1 MNKYEDFDLDM
12 KVTGEKIMEDKIEFS
27 ADGRDIYRFL
37 TIVFILT
44 LIIGIAT
51 VYGYYIGLSIQA
63 LASAMMLIPTLSVV
77 LTVKWNKTKVYPKK
91 IFDFYQI
98 TAFLIFL
105 YVVISIFMG
114 IDLPSYLGIVWGLFN
129 GESLIGNIFSII
141 VGLTNLF
148 LIFFIYKENKMEEN
162 KDLMKLWKLSDF
174 NFKKI
179 ILYACYFI
187 VLENIIDIA
196 TEVLCGNIDFVL
208 YTLDYKFWLAEIL
221 VIPLVFLYVPLFFG
235 EEYGWRFFL
244 QPRLQKKFGKIK
256 GVILLGV
263 IWGIWHLPLV
273 LFYYSTPENFF
284 YALTTQIIVCIFLSI
299 VFAYFY
305 EKSGSIWCVVLLH
318 FMNNAISTIVATK
331 KGGIQDLYSGDWM
344 DLGVSFIVFTFI
356 AIFFLKTDVFTEKKL
371 N

>member
-1 MNKYEDFDLDM
+1 M
-12 KVTGEKIMEDKIEFS
+12 KNKIEFS
-27 ADGRDIYRFL
+27 ADGRETCRFL
-37 TIVFILT
+37 TVVFILT

-51 VYGYYIGLSIQA
+51 AYGYYIGSNIRMA
-63 LASAMMLIPTLSVV
+63 GYVMMLIPALSVI
-77 LTVKWNKTKVYPKK
+77 LTVKWDKTKVYPKK
-91 IFDFYQI
+91 IFDFYQV

-114 IDLPSYLGIVWGLFN
+114 IDLPSDLGIVGRLFN
-129 GESLIGNIFSII
+129 GESLVGNILSII
-141 VGLTNLF
+141 VGLTNFF
-148 LIFFIYKENKMEEN
+148 LIFFIYENNQIEEN
-162 KDLMKLWKLSDF
+162 KEVMKLWKLSDF

-179 ILYACYFI
+179 IQYTFYFV
-187 VLENIIDIA
+187 VLKNIIMMVA
-196 TEVLCGNIDFVL
+196 EVLCGNIDFVL
-208 YTLDYKFWLAEIL
+208 YILDYKFWLAEIL
-221 VIPLVFLYVPLFFG
+221 VIPMVFLYVPFFFG

-284 YALTTQIIVCIFLSI
+284 YAVTTQIMCCIFLSI

-305 EKSGSIWCVVLLH
+305 EKSGSLWCVVLLH
-318 FMNNAISTIVATK
+318 FMNNAISTTAAVK
-331 KGGIQDLYSGDWM
+331 QGGIQELYSGDWM
-344 DLGVSFIVFTFI
+344 DLGVSFAVFAFI

>member
-1 MNKYEDFDLDM
+1 M
-12 KVTGEKIMEDKIEFS
+12 KNKIEFS
-27 ADGRDIYRFL
+27 ADGRDICRFL
-37 TIVFILT
+37 TVVFILT

-51 VYGYYIGLSIQA
+51 AYGYYIGSNIQMA
-63 LASAMMLIPTLSVV
+63 ADVMMLIPTLSVI
-77 LTVKWNKTKVYPKK
+77 LTVKWDKRKVYPKK
-91 IFDFYQI
+91 IFDFYQV

-114 IDLPSYLGIVWGLFN
+114 IDLPSDLGIVGWLFN
-129 GESLIGNIFSII
+129 GESLSGNIFPII
-141 VGLTNLF
+141 VGLTNFF
-148 LIFFIYKENKMEEN
+148 LIFFIYKNNQMEEN
-162 KDLMKLWKLSDF
+162 KELMKLWKLSDF

-179 ILYACYFI
+179 IQYTCYFI
-187 VLENIIDIA
+187 VLKNIIMMVA
-196 TEVLCGNIDFVL
+196 EVLCGNIDFVL
-208 YTLDYKFWLAEIL
+208 YILDYKFWLAEIL
-221 VIPLVFLYVPLFFG
+221 VIPMVFLYVPFFFG

-284 YALTTQIIVCIFLSI
+284 YAVTHQITGCIFLSI

-305 EKSGSIWCVVLLH
+305 EKSGSLWCVVSFH
-318 FMNNAISTIVATK
+318 SINNAIAGIVSVK
-331 KGGIQDLYSGDWM
+331 QGGIQELYSGDWM
-344 DLGVSFIVFTFI
+344 DLVVSFAVLAFV
-356 AIFFLKTDVFTEKKL
+356 AVLFLKTDVFTEKKL

>member
-1 MNKYEDFDLDM
+1 M
-12 KVTGEKIMEDKIEFS
+12 KNKIEFS
-27 ADGRDIYRFL
+27 ADGRDICRFL
-37 TIVFILT
+37 IVVLILT

-51 VYGYYIGLSIQA
+51 AYGYYIGSNIRMA
-63 LASAMMLIPTLSVV
+63 GYVMMLIPALSVI
-77 LTVKWNKTKVYPKK
+77 LTVKWDKTKVYPKK
-91 IFDFYQI
+91 IFDFYQA

-114 IDLPSYLGIVWGLFN
+114 IDLPSDLGIVWGLFN
-129 GESLIGNIFSII
+129 GESLIGNILLII

-162 KDLMKLWKLSDF
+162 KALMKLWKLSDF

-208 YTLDYKFWLAEIL
+208 QILDYKFLLKEIIF
-221 VIPLVFLYVPLFFG
+221 IPIVFLYVLFFFG

-284 YALTTQIIVCIFLSI
+284 YALTTQVIVCIFLSI

-305 EKSGSIWCVVLLH
+305 EKSGSIWCVTLLH
-318 FMNNAISTIVATK
+318 YINNVIGSIVASK

-344 DLGVSFIVFTFI
+344 DLGVSFAVFAFI
-356 AIFFLKTDVFTEKKL
+356 AIFFLRTAVFTEKKL

>member
-1 MNKYEDFDLDM
+1 M
-12 KVTGEKIMEDKIEFS
+12 KNKIEFS
-27 ADGRDIYRFL
+27 ADGREICRFL
-37 TIVFILT
+37 TVVLILT
-44 LIIGIAT
+44 LIIGIAAP
-51 VYGYYIGLSIQA
+51 YGYYAGLSIQA
-63 LASAMMLIPTLSVV
+63 LASAMMLIPTLSVI

-114 IDLPSYLGIVWGLFN
+114 IDLPSDLGIVGWLFN
-129 GESLIGNIFSII
+129 GESLSGNIFLII
-141 VGLTNLF
+141 VGLTNFF
-148 LIFFIYKENKMEEN
+148 LIFFIYENNQMEEN
-162 KDLMKLWKLSDF
+162 KEVMKLWKLSDF

-179 ILYACYFI
+179 IQYTCYFI
-187 VLENIIDIA
+187 VLKNIIMMVA
-196 TEVLCGNIDFVL
+196 EFLCGNIDFVL
-208 YTLDYKFWLAEIL
+208 YILDYKFWLAEVI
-221 VIPLVFLYVPLFFG
+221 VIPMVFLYVPFFFG

-284 YALTTQIIVCIFLSI
+284 YAVTHQIMCCIFLSI

-305 EKSGSIWCVVLLH
+305 EKSGSLWCVVSFH
-318 FMNNAISTIVATK
+318 SINNAIAGIVAAK
-331 KGGIQDLYSGDWM
+331 QGGIQELYSGDWM
-344 DLGVSFIVFTFI
+344 GLGVSFAVWTCVS
-356 AIFFLKTDVFTEKKL
+356 IFFLKTDVFTEKKL

>member
-1 MNKYEDFDLDM
+1 M
-12 KVTGEKIMEDKIEFS
+12 KNKIEFS
-27 ADGRDIYRFL
+27 ADGREICRFL
-37 TIVFILT
+37 TVVFILT

-63 LASAMMLIPTLSVV
+63 LASAMMLIPTLSVI

-91 IFDFYQI
+91 IFDFYQV

-114 IDLPSYLGIVWGLFN
+114 IDLPSDLGIVGWLFN
-129 GESLIGNIFSII
+129 GESLVGNIFPII
-141 VGLTNLF
+141 VGLTNFF
-148 LIFFIYKENKMEEN
+148 LIFFIYKNNQMEEN
-162 KDLMKLWKLSDF
+162 KEVMKLWKLSDF

-179 ILYACYFI
+179 LQCTCYFI

-196 TEVLCGNIDFVL
+196 TEILCGNIDSVL
-208 YTLDYKFWLAEIL
+208 YILDYKFWLKEVI
-221 VIPLVFLYVPLFFG
+221 VIPMVFSCVLFFFG

-284 YALTTQIIVCIFLSI
+284 YAVTKQITGCIFLSI

-305 EKSGSIWCVVLLH
+305 EKSGSLWCVVLLH
-318 FMNNAISTIVATK
+318 FMNNAISTIGAVK
-331 KGGIQDLYSGDWM
+331 QGGIQELYSGDWM
-344 DLGVSFIVFTFI
+344 DLGVSFALWTCVS
-356 AIFFLKTDVFTEKKL
+356 IFFLKTDVFTEKKL

>member
-1 MNKYEDFDLDM
+1 M
-12 KVTGEKIMEDKIEFS
+12 KNKIEFS
-27 ADGRDIYRFL
+27 ADGRDICRFL
-37 TIVFILT
+37 TVVFILT

-51 VYGYYIGLSIQA
+51 VYGYYIGSNIRMA
-63 LASAMMLIPTLSVV
+63 GYVMMLIPALSVI
-77 LTVKWNKTKVYPKK
+77 LTVKWDKTKVYPKK
-91 IFDFYQI
+91 IFDFYQV
-98 TAFLIFL
+98 TAFVIFL
-105 YVVISIFMG
+105 YVVISIFLG
-114 IDLPSYLGIVWGLFN
+114 IDLPSDLGIVSWLFN
-129 GESLIGNIFSII
+129 GESLIGNIFPII

-162 KDLMKLWKLSDF
+162 KELMKLWKLSDF

-179 ILYACYFI
+179 IQYTCYFI
-187 VLENIIDIA
+187 VLKNIIMI
-196 TEVLCGNIDFVL
+196 VVGFLCGNIDFVL
-208 YTLDYKFWLAEIL
+208 YTLDYKFWLKEVI
-221 VIPLVFLYVPLFFG
+221 VIPLVFFHVLVYFG

-273 LFYYSTPENFF
+273 LFYCSTPENFF
-284 YALTTQIIVCIFLSI
+284 YAVTHQITGCIFLSI

-305 EKSGSIWCVVLLH
+305 EKSGSLWCVISIH
-318 FMNNAISTIVATK
+318 SINNAIAGIVAAK
-331 KGGIQDLYSGDWM
+331 QGGIQGLYSGDWM

>member
-1 MNKYEDFDLDM
+1 M
-12 KVTGEKIMEDKIEFS
+12 KNKIEFS
-27 ADGRDIYRFL
+27 ADGRDVCRFL
-37 TIVFILT
+37 TVVLILT

-51 VYGYYIGLSIQA
+51 AYGYYIGSNIQMA
-63 LASAMMLIPTLSVV
+63 AYVMMLIPTLSVI
-77 LTVKWNKTKVYPKK
+77 LTVKWDKRKVYPKK
-91 IFDFYQI
+91 IFDFYQV

-114 IDLPSYLGIVWGLFN
+114 IDLPSDLGIVRWLFN
-129 GESLIGNIFSII
+129 GESLSGNILSII
-141 VGLTNLF
+141 VGLTNFF
-148 LIFFIYKENKMEEN
+148 LIFFIYENNQMEEN
-162 KDLMKLWKLSDF
+162 KELMKLWKLSDF

-179 ILYACYFI
+179 IQCTCYFI

-208 YTLDYKFWLAEIL
+208 YVLDYKFWLKEVI
-221 VIPLVFLYVPLFFG
+221 VIPIVFSCVLFFFG

-284 YALTTQIIVCIFLSI
+284 YAVTTQIMCCIFLSI

-305 EKSGSIWCVVLLH
+305 EKSGSLWCVVLLH
-318 FMNNAISTIVATK
+318 FMNNAISSIMAVK
-331 KGGIQDLYSGDWM
+331 QGGIQELYSGDWM
-344 DLGVSFIVFTFI
+344 DLGVSFAVFAFI

>member
-1 MNKYEDFDLDM
+1 M
-12 KVTGEKIMEDKIEFS
+12 KNKIEFS
-27 ADGRDIYRFL
+27 ADGRDICRFL
-37 TIVFILT
+37 TVVFILT

-77 LTVKWNKTKVYPKK
+77 LTVKLNKTKVYPKK

-114 IDLPSYLGIVWGLFN
+114 IDLPSDLGIVGGLFN
-129 GESLIGNIFSII
+129 GESLIGNILSII
-141 VGLTNLF
+141 VWLTNFF
-148 LIFFIYKENKMEEN
+148 LIFFICENNQMEEN
-162 KDLMKLWKLSDF
+162 KELMKLWKLSDF

-179 ILYACYFI
+179 IQYTCYFI
-187 VLENIIDIA
+187 VLENIIIIVA
-196 TEVLCGNIDFVL
+196 EVLCGNIDFVL
-208 YTLDYKFWLAEIL
+208 YTLDYKFWLKEVI
-221 VIPLVFLYVPLFFG
+221 VIPLVFFHVLVYFG

-273 LFYYSTPENFF
+273 LFYCSTPENFF
-284 YALTTQIIVCIFLSI
+284 YAVTHQITGCIFLSI

-305 EKSGSIWCVVLLH
+305 EKSGSLWCVVLLH
-318 FMNNAISTIVATK
+318 FMTNAIAGIVAAK
-331 KGGIQDLYSGDWM
+331 QGGIQELYSGDWM
-344 DLGVSFIVFTFI
+344 DLGVSFAVWTCVS
-356 AIFFLKTDVFTEKKL
+356 IFFLKTDVFNEKKL

>member
-27 ADGRDIYRFL
+27 ADGRDICRFL
-37 TIVFILT
+37 IVVLILT

-51 VYGYYIGLSIQA
+51 AYGYYIGSDIRMA
-63 LASAMMLIPTLSVV
+63 GYVMMLIPALSVI
-77 LTVKWNKTKVYPKK
+77 LTVKWDKTKVYPKK
-91 IFDFYQI
+91 IFGFYQV
-98 TAFLIFL
+98 TAFVIFL

-114 IDLPSYLGIVWGLFN
+114 IDLPSDLGIVGGLFN
-129 GESLIGNIFSII
+129 GESFIGNFLSII
-141 VGLTNLF
+141 VWLTNFF
-148 LIFFIYKENKMEEN
+148 LIFFICENNQMEEN
-162 KDLMKLWKLSDF
+162 KELMKLWKLSDF

-179 ILYACYFI
+179 IQYTCYFI
-187 VLENIIDIA
+187 VLENIIIIVA
-196 TEVLCGNIDFVL
+196 EVLCGNIDFVL
-208 YTLDYKFWLAEIL
+208 YTLDYKFWLKEVI
-221 VIPLVFLYVPLFFG
+221 VIPLVFFHVLVYFG

-263 IWGIWHLPLV
+263 IWGIWHLPII
-273 LFYYSTPENFF
+273 LFYCSTPENFF
-284 YALTTQIIVCIFLSI
+284 YAVTHQITGCIFLSI

-305 EKSGSIWCVVLLH
+305 EKSGSLWCVVSFH
-318 FMNNAISTIVATK
+318 SINNAIAGIVAVK
-331 KGGIQDLYSGDWM
+331 QGGIQDLYSGDWM

-356 AIFFLKTDVFTEKKL
+356 AIFFLKTEVFTEKKL

>member
-1 MNKYEDFDLDM
+1 M
-12 KVTGEKIMEDKIEFS
+12 KNKIEFS
-27 ADGRDIYRFL
+27 ADGREICRFL
-37 TIVFILT
+37 TVVFILT

-51 VYGYYIGLSIQA
+51 AYGYYIGSNIRMA
-63 LASAMMLIPTLSVV
+63 GYVMMLISALSVI
-77 LTVKWNKTKVYPKK
+77 LTVKWDKTKVYPKK
-91 IFDFYQI
+91 IFDFYQV

-114 IDLPSYLGIVWGLFN
+114 IDLPSDLGIVGWLFN
-129 GESLIGNIFSII
+129 GESLVGNIFPII
-141 VGLTNLF
+141 VGLTNFF
-148 LIFFIYKENKMEEN
+148 LIFFIYENNQMEEN
-162 KDLMKLWKLSDF
+162 KELMKLWKLSDF

-179 ILYACYFI
+179 IQYTCYFI
-187 VLENIIDIA
+187 VLKNIIMI
-196 TEVLCGNIDFVL
+196 VVGILYVNIDFVL
-208 YTLDYKFWLAEIL
+208 YILDYKFWLAEVI
-221 VIPLVFLYVPLFFG
+221 VIPMVFLYVPFFFG

-273 LFYYSTPENFF
+273 LFYYSTLENFF
-284 YALTTQIIVCIFLSI
+284 YAVTHQIMCCIFLSI

-305 EKSGSIWCVVLLH
+305 EKSGSLWCVVSFH
-318 FMNNAISTIVATK
+318 SINNAIAGIVAVK
-331 KGGIQDLYSGDWM
+331 QGGIKELYSGDWM
-344 DLGVSFIVFTFI
+344 DLGVSFAVFAFI

>member
-1 MNKYEDFDLDM
+1 M
-12 KVTGEKIMEDKIEFS
+12 KNKIEFS
-27 ADGRDIYRFL
+27 ADGREICRFL
-37 TIVFILT
+37 TVVFILT

-51 VYGYYIGLSIQA
+51 AYGYYIGSNIQMA
-63 LASAMMLIPTLSVV
+63 ADVMMLIPTLSVI
-77 LTVKWNKTKVYPKK
+77 LTVKWDKRKVYPKK
-91 IFDFYQI
+91 IFDFYQV

-114 IDLPSYLGIVWGLFN
+114 IDLPSDLEIVGWLFN
-129 GESLIGNIFSII
+129 GESLSGNIFPII
-141 VGLTNLF
+141 VGLTNFF
-148 LIFFIYKENKMEEN
+148 LIFFIYENNQMEEN
-162 KDLMKLWKLSDF
+162 KEVMKLWKLSDF

-179 ILYACYFI
+179 IQCTCYFI

-208 YTLDYKFWLAEIL
+208 YILDYKFWLKEVI
-221 VIPLVFLYVPLFFG
+221 VIPMVFSCVLFFFG

-284 YALTTQIIVCIFLSI
+284 YAVTTQIMCCIFLSI

-305 EKSGSIWCVVLLH
+305 EKSGSLWCVVLLH
-318 FMNNAISTIVATK
+318 FMNNAISTIVAVK
-331 KGGIQDLYSGDWM
+331 QGGIQELYSGDWM
-344 DLGVSFIVFTFI
+344 DLGVSFAVLAFV
-356 AIFFLKTDVFTEKKL
+356 AVLFLKTDVFTEKKL

>member
-37 TIVFILT
+37 TIVFVLT
-44 LIIGIAT
+44 LIVGIAIS
-51 VYGYYIGLSIQA
+51 YGYYTGSNIRMAGYV
-63 LASAMMLIPTLSVV
+63 MMLIPALSVI
-77 LTVKWNKTKVYPKK
+77 LTVKWDKTKVYPKK
-91 IFDFYQI
+91 IFGFYQV
-98 TAFLIFL
+98 TAFVIFL

-114 IDLPSYLGIVWGLFN
+114 IDLPSDLGIVGWLFN
-129 GESLIGNIFSII
+129 GESLIGNIFPII
-141 VGLTNLF
+141 VGLANFF
-148 LIFFIYKENKMEEN
+148 LIFFIYKNNQMEEN
-162 KDLMKLWKLSDF
+162 KELMKLWKLSDF

-179 ILYACYFI
+179 IQYTCYFI
-187 VLENIIDIA
+187 VLKNIIMI
-196 TEVLCGNIDFVL
+196 VVGILCGNIDFVL
-208 YTLDYKFWLAEIL
+208 YILDYKFWLAEIL
-221 VIPLVFLYVPLFFG
+221 VIPMVFLYVPFFFG

-284 YALTTQIIVCIFLSI
+284 YAVTHQITGCIFLSI

-305 EKSGSIWCVVLLH
+305 EKSGSLWCVVSFH
-318 FMNNAISTIVATK
+318 SINNAIAGIVAVK
-331 KGGIQDLYSGDWM
+331 QGGIQDLYSGDWM

>member
-1 MNKYEDFDLDM
+1 M
-12 KVTGEKIMEDKIEFS
+12 KNKIEFS
-27 ADGRDIYRFL
+27 ADGREICRFL
-37 TIVFILT
+37 TVVFILT

-51 VYGYYIGLSIQA
+51 AYGYYIGSNIRMA
-63 LASAMMLIPTLSVV
+63 GYVMMLIPALSVI

-91 IFDFYQI
+91 IFDFYQV

-114 IDLPSYLGIVWGLFN
+114 IDLPSDLGIVRLLFN
-129 GESLIGNIFSII
+129 GESLVGNILSII
-141 VGLTNLF
+141 VGLTNFF
-148 LIFFIYKENKMEEN
+148 LIFFIYENNQMEEN
-162 KDLMKLWKLSDF
+162 KEVMKLWKLSDF

-179 ILYACYFI
+179 IQYTFYFI
-187 VLENIIDIA
+187 VLENIIMI
-196 TEVLCGNIDFVL
+196 VVGILYVNIDFVL
-208 YTLDYKFWLAEIL
+208 YILDYKFWLKE
-221 VIPLVFLYVPLFFG
+221 VIMIPMVFFHVPVYFG

-263 IWGIWHLPLV
+263 IWGIWHLPMV
-273 LFYYSTPENFF
+273 LFYCSTPENFF
-284 YALTTQIIVCIFLSI
+284 YAVTHQITGCIFLSI

-305 EKSGSIWCVVLLH
+305 EKSGSLWCVVSFH
-318 FMNNAISTIVATK
+318 SINNAIAGIVAAK
-331 KGGIQDLYSGDWM
+331 QGGIQELYSGDWM
-344 DLGVSFIVFTFI
+344 DLGVSFAVFAFI

>member
-1 MNKYEDFDLDM
+1 M
-12 KVTGEKIMEDKIEFS
+12 KNKIEFS
-27 ADGRDIYRFL
+27 ADGREICRFL
-37 TIVFILT
+37 TVVFILT

-51 VYGYYIGLSIQA
+51 AYGYYIGSNIRMA
-63 LASAMMLIPTLSVV
+63 GYVMMLIPALSVI
-77 LTVKWNKTKVYPKK
+77 LTVKWDKTKVYPKK
-91 IFDFYQI
+91 IFDFYQV

-114 IDLPSYLGIVWGLFN
+114 IDLPSDLGIVGWLFN
-129 GESLIGNIFSII
+129 GESLVGNIFPII
-141 VGLTNLF
+141 VGLTNFF
-148 LIFFIYKENKMEEN
+148 LIFFIYENNQMEEN
-162 KDLMKLWKLSDF
+162 KEVMKLWKLSDF

-179 ILYACYFI
+179 IQYTCYFI
-187 VLENIIDIA
+187 VLENIIMI
-196 TEVLCGNIDFVL
+196 VVGILYVNIDFVL
-208 YTLDYKFWLAEIL
+208 YILDYKFWLAEVI
-221 VIPLVFLYVPLFFG
+221 VIPMVFLYVPFFFG

-284 YALTTQIIVCIFLSI
+284 YAVTHQIMCCIFLSI

-305 EKSGSIWCVVLLH
+305 EKSGSLWCVVSFH
-318 FMNNAISTIVATK
+318 SINNAIAGIVSVK
-331 KGGIQDLYSGDWM
+331 QGGIQELYSGDWM
-344 DLGVSFIVFTFI
+344 DLVVSFAVLAFV
-356 AIFFLKTDVFTEKKL
+356 AVLFLKTDVFTEKKL

>member
-1 MNKYEDFDLDM
+1 M
-12 KVTGEKIMEDKIEFS
+12 KNKIEFS
-27 ADGRDIYRFL
+27 ADGRDICRFL
-37 TIVFILT
+37 TVVLILT

-63 LASAMMLIPTLSVV
+63 LASAMMLIPTLSVI
-77 LTVKWNKTKVYPKK
+77 LTVKWDKRKVYPKK
-91 IFDFYQI
+91 IFDFYQV

-114 IDLPSYLGIVWGLFN
+114 IDLPSDLGIVGGLFN
-129 GESLIGNIFSII
+129 GESLVGNILSII

-148 LIFFIYKENKMEEN
+148 LIFFIYENNQMEEN
-162 KDLMKLWKLSDF
+162 KEVMKLWKLSDF

-179 ILYACYFI
+179 IQYTCYFI
-187 VLENIIDIA
+187 VLENIIMI
-196 TEVLCGNIDFVL
+196 VVGILYVNIDFVL
-208 YTLDYKFWLAEIL
+208 YILDYKFWLKEVI
-221 VIPLVFLYVPLFFG
+221 VIPLVFFHVLVYFG

-244 QPRLQKKFGKIK
+244 QPRLQTKFGKIK

-284 YALTTQIIVCIFLSI
+284 YAVTKQITGCIFLSI

-305 EKSGSIWCVVLLH
+305 EKSGSLWCVVLLH
-318 FMNNAISTIVATK
+318 FMNNAIATIVAVK
-331 KGGIQDLYSGDWM
+331 QGGIQELYSGDWM
-344 DLGVSFIVFTFI
+344 DLGVSFAVFAFI

>member
-1 MNKYEDFDLDM
+1 M
-12 KVTGEKIMEDKIEFS
+12 KNKIEFS
-27 ADGRDIYRFL
+27 ADGRDICRFL
-37 TIVFILT
+37 TVVFILT

-51 VYGYYIGLSIQA
+51 AYGYYIGSNIQMA
-63 LASAMMLIPTLSVV
+63 AYVMMLIPTLSVI
-77 LTVKWNKTKVYPKK
+77 LTVKWDKRKVYPKK
-91 IFDFYQI
+91 IFDFYQV

-114 IDLPSYLGIVWGLFN
+114 IDLPSDLGIVRLLFN
-129 GESLIGNIFSII
+129 GESLVGNILSII
-141 VGLTNLF
+141 VGLTNFF
-148 LIFFIYKENKMEEN
+148 LIFFIYENNQMEEN
-162 KDLMKLWKLSDF
+162 KELMKLWKLSDF

-179 ILYACYFI
+179 IQYTFYFI
-187 VLENIIDIA
+187 VLENIIMI
-196 TEVLCGNIDFVL
+196 VVGILYVNIDFVL
-208 YTLDYKFWLAEIL
+208 YILDYKFWLAEVI
-221 VIPLVFLYVPLFFG
+221 VIPMVFLYVPFFFG

-284 YALTTQIIVCIFLSI
+284 YAVTHQIMCCIFLSI

-305 EKSGSIWCVVLLH
+305 EKSGSLWCVVSFH
-318 FMNNAISTIVATK
+318 SINNAIAGIVAVK
-331 KGGIQDLYSGDWM
+331 QGGIKELYSGDWM
-344 DLGVSFIVFTFI
+344 DLGVSFALWTCVS
-356 AIFFLKTDVFTEKKL
+356 IFFLKTDVFTEKKL

>member
-1 MNKYEDFDLDM
+1 M
-12 KVTGEKIMEDKIEFS
+12 KNKIEFS

-37 TIVFILT
+37 TIVFVLT
-44 LIIGIAT
+44 LIVGIAIS
-51 VYGYYIGLSIQA
+51 YGYYIGSDIRMA
-63 LASAMMLIPTLSVV
+63 GYVMMLIPALSVI
-77 LTVKWNKTKVYPKK
+77 LTVKWDKTKVYPKK
-91 IFDFYQI
+91 IFDFYQV

-114 IDLPSYLGIVWGLFN
+114 IDLPSDLGIVGWLFN
-129 GESLIGNIFSII
+129 GESLIGNIFPII
-141 VGLTNLF
+141 VGLTNFF

-162 KDLMKLWKLSDF
+162 KELMKLWKLSDF

-179 ILYACYFI
+179 IQYTCYFI
-187 VLENIIDIA
+187 VLENIIIIVA
-196 TEVLCGNIDFVL
+196 EVLCGNIDFVL
-208 YTLDYKFWLAEIL
+208 YTLDYKFWLKEVI
-221 VIPLVFLYVPLFFG
+221 VIPLVFFHVLVYFG

-263 IWGIWHLPLV
+263 IWGIWHLPLI
-273 LFYYSTPENFF
+273 LFYCSTPENFF
-284 YALTTQIIVCIFLSI
+284 YAVTHQITGCIFLSI

-305 EKSGSIWCVVLLH
+305 EKSGSLWCVVLLH
-318 FMNNAISTIVATK
+318 FMTNAIAGIVAAK
-331 KGGIQDLYSGDWM
+331 QGGIQELYSGDWM

>member
-1 MNKYEDFDLDM
+1 M
-12 KVTGEKIMEDKIEFS
+12 KNKIEFS

-37 TIVFILT
+37 TIVFVLT
-44 LIIGIAT
+44 LIVGIAIS
-51 VYGYYIGLSIQA
+51 YGYYIGSDIRMA
-63 LASAMMLIPTLSVV
+63 GYVMMLIPALSVI
-77 LTVKWNKTKVYPKK
+77 LTVKWDKTKVYPKK
-91 IFDFYQI
+91 IFDFYQA

-114 IDLPSYLGIVWGLFN
+114 IDLPSDLGIVGGLFN
-129 GESLIGNIFSII
+129 GESLIGNILSII
-141 VGLTNLF
+141 VWLANFF
-148 LIFFIYKENKMEEN
+148 LIFFICENNQMEEN
-162 KDLMKLWKLSDF
+162 KELMKLWKLSDF

-179 ILYACYFI
+179 IQYTCYFI
-187 VLENIIDIA
+187 VLENIIIIVA
-196 TEVLCGNIDFVL
+196 EVLCGNIDFVL
-208 YTLDYKFWLAEIL
+208 YTLDYKFWLKEVI
-221 VIPLVFLYVPLFFG
+221 VIPLVFFHVLVYFG

-263 IWGIWHLPLV
+263 IWGIWHLPLI
-273 LFYYSTPENFF
+273 LFYCSTPENFF
-284 YALTTQIIVCIFLSI
+284 YAVTHQITGCIFLSI

-305 EKSGSIWCVVLLH
+305 EKSGSLWCVVLLH
-318 FMNNAISTIVATK
+318 FMTNAIAGIVAAK
-331 KGGIQDLYSGDWM
+331 QGGIQELYSGDWM

>member
-1 MNKYEDFDLDM
+1 M
-12 KVTGEKIMEDKIEFS
+12 KNKIEFS
-27 ADGRDIYRFL
+27 ADGRDICRFL
-37 TIVFILT
+37 TVVFILT

-51 VYGYYIGLSIQA
+51 AYGYYIGSNIQMA
-63 LASAMMLIPTLSVV
+63 AYVMMLIPTLSVI
-77 LTVKWNKTKVYPKK
+77 LTVKWDKTKVYPKK
-91 IFDFYQI
+91 IFDFYQV

-114 IDLPSYLGIVWGLFN
+114 IDLPSDLGIVGWLFN
-129 GESLIGNIFSII
+129 GESLVGNIFPII
-141 VGLTNLF
+141 VGLTNFF
-148 LIFFIYKENKMEEN
+148 LIFFIYENNQMEEN
-162 KDLMKLWKLSDF
+162 KEVMKLWKLSDF

-179 ILYACYFI
+179 IQYTFYFV
-187 VLENIIDIA
+187 VLKNIIMMVA
-196 TEVLCGNIDFVL
+196 EVLCGNIDFVL
-208 YTLDYKFWLAEIL
+208 YILDYKFWLAEIL
-221 VIPLVFLYVPLFFG
+221 VIPMVFLYVPFFFG

-284 YALTTQIIVCIFLSI
+284 YAVTTQIMCCIFLSI

-305 EKSGSIWCVVLLH
+305 EKSGSLWCVVLLH
-318 FMNNAISTIVATK
+318 FMTNAIAGIVAAK
-331 KGGIQDLYSGDWM
+331 QGGIQELYSGDWM
-344 DLGVSFIVFTFI
+344 DLGVSFALWTCVSV
-356 AIFFLKTDVFTEKKL
+356 FFLKTDVFTEKKL

>member
-1 MNKYEDFDLDM
+1 M
-12 KVTGEKIMEDKIEFS
+12 KNKIEFS
-27 ADGRDIYRFL
+27 ADGRDICRFL
-37 TIVFILT
+37 TVVLILT

-51 VYGYYIGLSIQA
+51 AYGYYIGSNIRMA
-63 LASAMMLIPTLSVV
+63 GYVMMLIPALSVI
-77 LTVKWNKTKVYPKK
+77 LTVKWDKTKVYPKK
-91 IFDFYQI
+91 IFDFYQV

-114 IDLPSYLGIVWGLFN
+114 IDLPSDLGIVGRLF
-129 GESLIGNIFSII
+129 GESLVGNILSII

-148 LIFFIYKENKMEEN
+148 LIFFIYENNQMEEN
-162 KDLMKLWKLSDF
+162 KEVMKLWKLSDF

-179 ILYACYFI
+179 IQYTCYFI
-187 VLENIIDIA
+187 VLENIIMI
-196 TEVLCGNIDFVL
+196 VVGILYVNIDFVL
-208 YTLDYKFWLAEIL
+208 YILDYKFWLAEVI
-221 VIPLVFLYVPLFFG
+221 VIPMVFLYVPFFFG

-284 YALTTQIIVCIFLSI
+284 YAVTHQIMCCIFLSI

-305 EKSGSIWCVVLLH
+305 EKSGSLWCVVSFH
-318 FMNNAISTIVATK
+318 SINNAIAGIVAVK
-331 KGGIQDLYSGDWM
+331 QGGIKELYSGDWM
-344 DLGVSFIVFTFI
+344 DLGVSFAVFAFI